1 MLSLSTCWFAAR
13 AIDGGAMVDEALELG
28 FGALELGYALRR
40 EAAEAIIA
48 RSAKGDIAIS
58 SIHAFTPAPDDKP
71 GHPELFSIAEA
82 DETARVEAVAQV
94 LENLEFARRAAAPA
108 VVLHAGRIKPAGR
121 LWLGVHAR
129 IVADAASGFF
139 YRWNHGRMLKAR
151 EKGIGA
157 ALDSLRRSLDELLP
171 RFGDAGIRLALENLP
186 SFDAIPS
193 PEEADA
199 LARDYGGSK
208 AFALWYD
215 MGHGQVMENAGFGS
229 GVGYAK
235 RNLSFLAGA
244 HIHDVVG
251 PAGDHQAPGRGG
263 IDFAQ
268 FRFLSSLPSLVF
280 EPAADVLKDDLVAGL
295 KLIESLWT
303 KQ

>member
-13 AIDGGAMVDEALELG
+13 NVGGDAMVDEALEMG
-28 FGALELGYALRR
+28 FGALELGYALRK
-40 EAAEAIIA
+40 EAADAILA
-48 RSAKGDIAIS
+48 RSAKGDIAVS

-82 DETARVEAVAQV
+82 DEAARANAVAKV
-94 LENLEFARRAAAPA
+94 LENLEFARRASAPA
-108 VVLHAGRIKPAGR
+108 VVLHAGRIKPSGR
-121 LWLGVHAR
+121 RWLWVHAR
-129 IVADAASGFF
+129 IIGDATTGFF
-139 YRWNHGRMLKAR
+139 YRWNYGRMLKAR

-157 ALDSLRRSLDELLP
+157 AMDSLRRSLDELLP
-171 RFGDAGIRLALENLP
+171 RFGEAGVRLALENLP

-229 GVGYAK
+229 GIGYAK
-235 RNLSFLAGA
+235 RNLPFLAGA

-268 FRFLSSLPSLVF
+268 FRFLSSLKSLVF
-280 EPAADVLKDDLVAGL
+280 EPAADVLKDDLAAGRE
-295 KLIESLWT
+295 LIESLWNP
-303 KQ
+303 Q